1 MRPTLFEECNMTM
14 QAQLNAYRDAF
25 NGRDST
31 AVLTLFGER
40 ALFEMPLLGQR
51 LVGKREIA
59 AGLNRIY
66 EVTES
71 IQLELSKTKTRDN
84 LAIAEGRLRA
94 KLHRD
99 AQLVEIPLA
108 VVLEGT
114 QQHIMRLSNYLDARP
129 YRLWADGTLFAAAH
143 DTIES

>member
-1 MRPTLFEECNMTM
+1 MTM

-25 NGRDST
+25 NGRDAT
-31 AVLTLFGER
+31 AVLALFGEQ

-51 LVGKREIA
+51 LIGKREIA

-71 IQLELSKTKTRDN
+71 VHLDLSKTKLSGN
-84 LAIAEGRLRA
+84 LVIAEGQLRA

-99 AQLVEIPLA
+99 SQPVAIPLA
-108 VVLEGT
+108 VVLEST
-114 QQHIMRLSNYLDARP
+114 QQHIMRLSHYLDARP
-129 YRLWADGTLFAAAH
+129 YRLWADGTLFAPAH
-143 DTIES
+143 VSTES

>member
-1 MRPTLFEECNMTM
+1 MTM

-25 NGRDST
+25 NGRDLA
-31 AVLTLFGER
+31 AVLTLFGEQ

-71 IQLELSKTKTRDN
+71 IRLEVSKTKMTDR
-84 LAIAEGRLRA
+84 LVIAEGWLRA
-94 KLHRD
+94 RLYRD
-99 AQLVEIPLA
+99 PQPVEIPLA
-108 VVLEGT
+108 VVLEST

-143 DTIES
+143 VSTES